1 MTRQIQATDIH
12 LPDRWMHR
20 DGSAARCRGQ
30 HRGGI
35 PSLGL
40 AYLVSFE
47 VAAAANS
54 RQALVLHAYHCVSP
68 VITPRGRRGAP
79 SWRTRSLPILI
90 TDSRSP
96 DDDPLTVAR
105 TSGFC
110 TRRSERR
117 AEKRI
122 HPFIPARW
130 NVVVGGD
137 SWNELK
143 LVKISRRETIL
154 VSFSFSFRD
163 RKRIIVVEENFEL
176 LHKNS

>member
-1 MTRQIQATDIH
+1 MYIVILSNFYRIYLQPSFLRPRRHSIIGATVSSINIHPARYPAINENIAGKSKSAWNFSRIADYRASAAGAMTRQIQATDIH

-68 VITPRGRRGAP
+68 VITPRGRRP
-79 SWRTRSLPILI
+79 WRAFMENAF
-90 TDSRSP
+90 SP
-96 DDDPLTVAR
+96 DSNHRL
-105 TSGFC
+105 
-110 TRRSERR
+110 
-117 AEKRI
+117 
-122 HPFIPARW
+122 PFPR
-130 NVVVGGD
+130 
-137 SWNELK
+137 
-143 LVKISRRETIL
+143 
-154 VSFSFSFRD
+154 
-163 RKRIIVVEENFEL
+163 
-176 LHKNS
+176 

>member
-35 PSLGL
+35 PSSGL

-47 VAAAANS
+47 VAAATNS
-54 RQALVLHAYHCVSP
+54 LAGSPSSSHTYHCVP
-68 VITPRGRRGAP
+68 TVITP
-79 SWRTRSLPILI
+79 WRVFVENAFSSPPILI
-90 TDSRSP
+90 TDSRSSLPP

-117 AEKRI
+117 E
-122 HPFIPARW
+122 W
-130 NVVVGGD
+130 NPSVYLSSWRRD
-137 SWNELK
+137 SNGTSSSK
-143 LVKISRRETIL
+143 LCL
-154 VSFSFSFRD
+154 VS
-163 RKRIIVVEENFEL
+163 
-176 LHKNS
+176 

>member
-54 RQALVLHAYHCVSP
+54 RQALVLHAYHCISP

-96 DDDPLTVAR
+96 DDDPLTATVAR

-130 NVVVGGD
+130 NVAVGGD

-143 LVKISRRETIL
+143 LRS
-154 VSFSFSFRD
+154 
-163 RKRIIVVEENFEL
+163 
-176 LHKNS
+176 

>member
-35 PSLGL
+35 PSSGL

-47 VAAAANS
+47 VAAATNS
-54 RQALVLHAYHCVSP
+54 LAGSPSSSHTYHCVP
-68 VITPRGRRGAP
+68 TVITP
-79 SWRTRSLPILI
+79 WRVFVENAFSPPPDSNHRLPFLPP
-90 TDSRSP
+90 P

-117 AEKRI
+117 ERN
-122 HPFIPARW
+122 PSVYLSSWRR
-130 NVVVGGD
+130 D
-137 SWNELK
+137 SNGTSSSK
-143 LVKISRRETIL
+143 LCL
-154 VSFSFSFRD
+154 VS
-163 RKRIIVVEENFEL
+163 
-176 LHKNS
+176 